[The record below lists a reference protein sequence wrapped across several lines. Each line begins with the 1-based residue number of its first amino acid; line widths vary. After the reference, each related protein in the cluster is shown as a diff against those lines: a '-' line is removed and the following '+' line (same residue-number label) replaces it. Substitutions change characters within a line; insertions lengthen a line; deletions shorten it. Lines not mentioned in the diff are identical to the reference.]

1 MSPNYWFDLAAFV
14 ALLIASGFF
23 AGAETA
29 LTGASRARMVALEN
43 TGQKKATLVL
53 ALREKKE
60 ELISALLLGN
70 SFMNIFA
77 SALATSVL
85 MQFFGERGI
94 AIATLGVTVIVF
106 VFAEVMPKTY
116 ALMHADRMALILAG
130 PVKFVVLVFSPV
142 TITVGKV
149 VGFTFRLFGIDTKG
163 HSETAHEEELRGA
176 IELFK
181 SSDAEE
187 KVEQAKG
194 AMLRSIMDLADVTVE
209 KIMVHRKN
217 VNMINLDT
225 PVPQVVDEVLQSAF
239 TRIPVWKDTP
249 DNIVGVIHTKL
260 LLQELR
266 NCNGNIAKVN
276 VNNAMM
282 EPWFIPES
290 TTLLDQL
297 QEFRRRREHFAIM
310 VDEYGIVTGMVT
322 MEDILEEIVGQ
333 IDDEHDIAVSGVR
346 PQPDGTYIAD
356 GKVTI
361 RDLNRDFEWRLPDE
375 EYSTLAGLLL
385 FETQRIPAVG
395 QMFNFYDFRFEVLK
409 RQRNQITLIR
419 VTPPQKQLTP
429 AQEKAQEKA
438 AQENM
443 KEAQA

>member
-1 MSPNYWFDLAAFV
+1 MAPNYWFDLAAFV

-29 LTGASRARMVALEN
+29 LTGASRARMTALEN

-77 SALATSVL
+77 SSLATSVL

-116 ALMHADRMALILAG
+116 ALAHADRMALVIAV
-130 PVKFVVLVFSPV
+130 PVKWVVKVFSPV

-149 VGFTFRLFGIDTKG
+149 VGFTFGAFGVDTHG

-181 SSDAEE
+181 GSDAEE

-217 VNMINLDT
+217 VNMINLAT
-225 PVPQVVDEVLQSAF
+225 PVPQIVDEVLQSAF

-266 NCNGNIAKVN
+266 NCNGNIARVN

-282 EPWFIPES
+282 DPWYIPES

-310 VDEYGIVTGMVT
+310 VDEYGVVTGVVT

-375 EYSTLAGLLL
+375 DYSTLAGLLL

-409 RQRNQITLIR
+409 RQRNQITLVRI
-419 VTPPQKQLTP
+419 TPPLKPQ
-429 AQEKAQEKA
+429 AQAQD
-438 AQENM
+438 NM

>member
-1 MSPNYWFDLAAFV
+1 MANYGFNIGAFV
-14 ALLIASGFF
+14 AMLLASAFF

-29 LTGASRARMVALEN
+29 LTGASRARMVALEGDGN
-43 TGQKKATLVL
+43 KLATLVL

-60 ELISALLLGN
+60 QLISALLLGN

-77 SALATSVL
+77 SSLATSVL
-85 MQFFGERGI
+85 LQVFGEKGI

-116 ALMHADRMALILAG
+116 ALMYADRMALVLAV
-130 PVKFVVLVFSPV
+130 PVKFFVMIFSPV

-149 VGFTFRLFGIDTKG
+149 VGVTFRIFGLDTHG

-181 SSDAEE
+181 GSDAEE
-187 KVEQAKG
+187 PVEQAKG
-194 AMLRSIMDLADVTVE
+194 AMLRSIMDLADITVE

-217 VNMINLDT
+217 VNMINLAT
-225 PVPQVVDEVLQSAF
+225 PVEQIVDEVLQSTY
-239 TRIPVWKDTP
+239 TRIPVWKDSP

-266 NCNGNIAKVN
+266 NCGGNISKVN

-297 QEFRRRREHFAIM
+297 QAFRRRREHFAIM

-333 IDDEHDIAVSGVR
+333 IDDEHDTAVSGVR
-346 PQPDGTYIAD
+346 PQADGTMIVD

-361 RDLNRDFEWRLPDE
+361 RDLNRDFDWKLPDDD
-375 EYSTLAGLLL
+375 YSTVAGLLL

-395 QMFNFYDFRFEVLK
+395 QTFNFYDFRFEVLK
-409 RQRNQITLIR
+409 RQRNQITLVR
-419 VTPPQKQLTP
+419 VTPAP
-429 AQEKAQEKA
+429 KA
-438 AQENM
+438 APLSHEYP
-443 KEAQA
+443 KEVQA

>member
-1 MSPNYWFDLAAFV
+1 MANYWLDLGAFV
-14 ALLIASGFF
+14 ALLVASGFF

-43 TGQKKATLVL
+43 DGNRMATMVL
-53 ALREKKE
+53 MLREKKE
-60 ELISALLLGN
+60 QLISALLLGN

-77 SALATSVL
+77 SSLATSVL
-85 MQFFGERGI
+85 LQFFGEKGI

-116 ALMHADRMALILAG
+116 ALMHADRMALVLAV
-130 PVKFVVLVFSPV
+130 PVRFVVMIFSPV
-142 TITVGKV
+142 TVTVGKV
-149 VGFTFRLFGIDTKG
+149 VGATFRLFGVDTKG

-181 SSDAEE
+181 GSDAEE
-187 KVEQAKG
+187 PVEQAKG

-217 VNMINLDT
+217 VNMINLAM
-225 PVPQVVDEVLQSAF
+225 PVPEIVDAVLASTY
-239 TRIPVWKDTP
+239 TRIPVWKDST
-249 DNIVGVIHTKL
+249 DNIIGVIHTKL

-266 NCNGNIAKVN
+266 NCGGNIAKVN

-297 QEFRRRREHFAIM
+297 QAFRRRREHFAIM
-310 VDEYGIVTGMVT
+310 VDEYGVVTGVVT

-333 IDDEHDIAVSGVR
+333 IDDEHDSAVAGVR
-346 PQPDGTYIAD
+346 PQPDGTLIVD

-361 RDLNRDFEWRLPDE
+361 RDLNRDFDWRLPDE
-375 EYSTLAGLLL
+375 DFSTLAGLLL

-395 QMFNFYDFRFEVLK
+395 QTFNFYDFRFEVLK
-409 RQRNQITLIR
+409 RQRNQIVLVR
-419 VTPPQKQLTP
+419 VTPPPK
-429 AQEKAQEKA
+429 KA
-438 AQENM
+438 AANDAQ

>member
-1 MSPNYWFDLAAFV
+1 MANYGFNIGAFV
-14 ALLIASGFF
+14 AMLLASAFF

-43 TGQKKATLVL
+43 DGNKLATLVL

-60 ELISALLLGN
+60 QLISALLLGN

-77 SALATSVL
+77 SSLATSVL
-85 MQFFGERGI
+85 LQVFGEKGI

-116 ALMHADRMALILAG
+116 ALMYADRMALVLAV
-130 PVKFVVLVFSPV
+130 PVKFVVMVFSPV
-142 TITVGKV
+142 TIAVGKV
-149 VGFTFRLFGIDTKG
+149 VGVTFRLFGLDTHG

-181 SSDAEE
+181 GSDAEE
-187 KVEQAKG
+187 PVEQAKG
-194 AMLRSIMDLADVTVE
+194 AMLRSIMDLADITVE

-217 VNMINLDT
+217 VNMINLAM
-225 PVPQVVDEVLQSAF
+225 PVEQVVDEVLQSTY
-239 TRIPVWKDTP
+239 TRIPVWKDSP

-266 NCNGNIAKVN
+266 NCGGNISKVN

-297 QEFRRRREHFAIM
+297 QAFRRRREHFAIM

-346 PQPDGTYIAD
+346 PQADGTMIVD

-361 RDLNRDFEWRLPDE
+361 RDLNRDFDWKLPDDD
-375 EYSTLAGLLL
+375 YSTIAGLLL

-395 QMFNFYDFRFEVLK
+395 QTFNFYDFRFEVLK
-409 RQRNQITLIR
+409 RQRNQITLVR
-419 VTPPQKQLTP
+419 VTPAP
-429 AQEKAQEKA
+429 KAQPA
-438 AQENM
+438 NQDSA
-443 KEAQA
+443 KEAQG